1 MRPRSRPSG
10 SCILLSLSALLVGD
24 RPATAPNPTGR
35 RAGFGRHDLVG
46 EPAALSN
53 PTMIPY
59 DREILRRQAD
69 APKDPKRKTPAAFVM
84 GVSVY
89 LVAGTRNHRYRH
101 SLTVEI

>member
-1 MRPRSRPSG
+1 MRPGPRPAG
-10 SCILLSLSALLVGD
+10 SCILFSLSALLVGD
-24 RPATAPNPTGR
+24 RPATAPHPAGR
-35 RAGFGRHDLVG
+35 LAGFGRHDLVG

-53 PTMIPY
+53 PTMIAY

-69 APKDPKRKTPAAFVM
+69 APKDRKRKAPAAFVM

-89 LVAGTRNHRYRH
+89 LVAGTRNHRHRH